1 MLAMQLLY
9 NLELLALGK
18 VETVKKE
25 VIIRAAWLK
34 CYRKATKI
42 RNLFIS
48 KWVSEFSKITKKHFI
63 FLKFL
68 PYVFLYET
76 WVPCSGWIFE
86 KTQTKILRPKTLL
99 EKIFA
104 RNYTQNL
111 KSQTLKNSDGK
122 FQPKVKI
129 SNLLLIDSFKF

>member
-1 MLAMQLLY
+1 MLAIRS

-18 VETVKKE
+18 VETVEKEE

-63 FLKFL
+63 FLRVNICKNH
-68 PYVFLYET
+68 PYWNLGGQQIDSGPFFSDSSYKKR
-76 WVPCSGWIFE
+76 VP
-86 KTQTKILRPKTLL
+86 
-99 EKIFA
+99 
-104 RNYTQNL
+104 
-111 KSQTLKNSDGK
+111 GK
-122 FQPKVKI
+122 FSAQTDISGPKY
-129 SNLLLIDSFKF
+129 LDS